1 MDEVS
6 LQGKAVFF
14 IVLLVSI
21 TMHEFGHAFAADRL
35 GDPMPRAMG
44 RVTLNPMAHA
54 DKWGTIILPL
64 ILIFSGSTMLFG
76 WGKPVYVSLPNPKT
90 RMRDDLLSTLAG
102 PGMNLLLA
110 LTFTIILT
118 GGALYGSKEALEI
131 GRLGLMVNCMLFVFN
146 MIPIPPLDGSHF
158 LRYALNISNEAY
170 VKLEQYGFIVLFAL
184 ILFVDP
190 FRHLLGLAINYLASA
205 FVFAAAK
212 IIELAS

>member
-44 RVTLNPMAHA
+44 RVTLNPMAHT

-110 LTFTIILT
+110 LAFTIILT

-131 GRLGLMVNCMLFVFN
+131 GRLGLVVNCMLFVFN

-184 ILFVDP
+184 IFFVSP